1 MNKNIEP
8 LHIVA
13 TNLVDYSFK
22 VQQAVQEGWE
32 FSTKQE
38 YFPKMVSFAFEAWM
52 IKDKINSKVSTS
64 PSNELSNAPL
74 GDGSQKENKPLVA
87 PSKGVSEEVKKT
99 TRSKRK
105 E

>member
-1 MNKNIEP
+1 MNENTEP
-8 LHIVA
+8 FHIVA

-22 VQQAVQEGWE
+22 IQQAVQEGWE
-32 FSTKQE
+32 FSTEQE

-52 IKDKINSKVSTS
+52 IKDKTNSKVSTS
-64 PSNELSNAPL
+64 FSNELSGASL
-74 GDGSQKENKPLVA
+74 GDGSQKENKPLVE

-99 TRSKRK
+99 TRGKRK